1 MLDTTDYRQCRRCR
15 TKLETPISNQR
26 SAFCCKGCH
35 RIWYANHCVACEG
48 PKTER
53 HGKECA
59 RELAS
64 IKRHGMMGKFH
75 QKRPSPTQGAK
86 SGEACSQTPIFIG
99 SAEGQIPV
107 EPRHKWRIVAGPE
120 LSPRSFHLATLKPHP
135 RIKWDIDNT
144 ASIRPKDWPVNIIGG
159 YRIRQR
165 VIHVDFRKGRDGLA

>member
-120 LSPRSFHLATLKPHP
+120 LSETSFRLATLKPHP

-144 ASIRPKDWPVNIIGG
+144 ASIGPKDWPVNIIGG

>member
-1 MLDTTDYRQCRRCR
+1 M
-15 TKLETPISNQR
+15 
-26 SAFCCKGCH
+26 
-35 RIWYANHCVACEG
+35 ACEG

-75 QKRPSPTQGAK
+75 QKRAVRPDVPESD
-86 SGEACSQTPIFIG
+86 EARSQIPIFIG
-99 SAEGQIPV
+99 SAGQSKSV
-107 EPRHKWRIVAGPE
+107 EPRHKWRVVAGPE
-120 LSPRSFHLATLKPHP
+120 LSETSFRLATLKPHP

-144 ASIRPKDWPVNIIGG
+144 ASIGPKDMPINIIGG
-159 YRIRQR
+159 YRIGQR